1 MIEVNHDAHEVS
13 IEQLKGI
20 EGEINGIP
28 PTRESVS
35 ARLNA
40 PVTSNHIDM
49 EKISFER
56 NKSGIW
62 GWRSEK
68 SEDVNG
74 YECKVYAASNVEFI
88 TRTRTEHL
96 SESQAR
102 VWRWRNGI
110 FLGGWE
116 LNSICFLL
124 HSFVIPV
131 LHCKTSSA
139 LLKKNVRLRVMH
151 LHPNRNLLSTLKI
164 MSLVSQLQPTN
175 IFRMLICV
183 VVMLV
188 DRGKWVRKY
197 VNTHLSMTEPYT
209 HYNVSDSEI

>member
-13 IEQLKGI
+13 IEQLKCV
-20 EGEINGIP
+20 EGDISGIP

-102 VWRWRNGI
+102 VMKDC
-110 FLGGWE
+110 FA
-116 LNSICFLL
+116 NS
-124 HSFVIPV
+124 
-131 LHCKTSSA
+131 
-139 LLKKNVRLRVMH
+139 N
-151 LHPNRNLLSTLKI
+151 
-164 MSLVSQLQPTN
+164 
-175 IFRMLICV
+175 
-183 VVMLV
+183 
-188 DRGKWVRKY
+188 
-197 VNTHLSMTEPYT
+197 
-209 HYNVSDSEI
+209 

>member
-13 IEQLKGI
+13 VEQLKGI
-20 EGEINGIP
+20 EGEITGIP

-96 SESQAR
+96 SESQAKVSKNAENNR
-102 VWRWRNGI
+102 ADLIEPLFFKSFEILELRYKI
-110 FLGGWE
+110 SWE
-116 LNSICFLL
+116 W
-124 HSFVIPV
+124 
-131 LHCKTSSA
+131 
-139 LLKKNVRLRVMH
+139 LKKNVVKRRARPH
-151 LHPNRNLLSTLKI
+151 HPNRNHQRISKI
-164 MSLVSQLQPTN
+164 LENQSPLRN
-175 IFRMLICV
+175 IFRTWICV
-183 VVMLV
+183 AVTLAG
-188 DRGKWVRKY
+188 REK
-197 VNTHLSMTEPYT
+197 
-209 HYNVSDSEI
+209 

>member
-20 EGEINGIP
+20 EGDISGIP

-102 VWRWRNGI
+102 VWNAVDKCNEQNVN
-110 FLGGWE
+110 E
-116 LNSICFLL
+116 LLCCRY
-124 HSFVIPV
+124 VIRV
-131 LHCKTSSA
+131 LHCKTFSA
-139 LLKKNVRLRVMH
+139 LRKRSVVKCRGTH
-151 LHPNRNLLSTLKI
+151 LHPNQNHSSTLKI
-164 MSLVSQLQPTN
+164 ISLVNQSLPTN
-175 IFRMLICV
+175 IFPLSIYV
-183 VVMLV
+183 VVTLAGHV
-188 DRGKWVRKY
+188 K
-197 VNTHLSMTEPYT
+197 
-209 HYNVSDSEI
+209 

>member
-13 IEQLKGI
+13 IEQLKCV
-20 EGEINGIP
+20 EGDISGIP
-28 PTRESVS
+28 PARESVS

-102 VWRWRNGI
+102 VRFI
-110 FLGGWE
+110 E
-116 LNSICFLL
+116 
-124 HSFVIPV
+124 
-131 LHCKTSSA
+131 
-139 LLKKNVRLRVMH
+139 LLK
-151 LHPNRNLLSTLKI
+151 
-164 MSLVSQLQPTN
+164 
-175 IFRMLICV
+175 
-183 VVMLV
+183 
-188 DRGKWVRKY
+188 
-197 VNTHLSMTEPYT
+197 
-209 HYNVSDSEI
+209 